1 MKSKTLKQFLAE
13 KRKADAQSAETVMKT
28 LDALTHVSGNAY
40 NGSAVIINITD
51 LEGNVLADAAINGE
65 QLEDLRVALM
75 EAYRQ
80 TLMAKEPVLRYNLR
94 KMEDMIN
101 GLKPAESKQPENE
114 PLVSYRHPRKG
125 KDVGRDSRLYGC

>member
-65 QLEDLRVALM
+65 QLEDLRVALV

-80 TLMAKEPVLRYNLR
+80 TLMTKEVFVRYNLR
-94 KMEDMIN
+94 KMQAMID
-101 GLKPAESKQPENE
+101 GLDPEGPNQAQ
-114 PLVSYRHPRKG
+114 K
-125 KDVGRDSRLYGC
+125 

>member
-13 KRKADAQSAETVMKT
+13 KRKAEAQRPEAVMKT
-28 LDALTHVSGNAY
+28 LETLTNVKD
-40 NGSAVIINITD
+40 GSYYASAAIINITD

-65 QLEDLRVALM
+65 QLDDLRVALV

-80 TLMAKEPVLRYNLR
+80 TLTAKEPVLRYNLR

-101 GLKPAESKQPENE
+101 GLKPAESKQPE
-114 PLVSYRHPRKG
+114 K
-125 KDVGRDSRLYGC
+125 

>member
-13 KRKADAQSAETVMKT
+13 KRKADVQRPEVVMKT
-28 LDALTHVSGNAY
+28 LETLTNVKDGSYYA
-40 NGSAVIINITD
+40 SAVIINITD

-65 QLEDLRVALM
+65 QLDDLRVALV

-101 GLKPAESKQPENE
+101 GLKPAESKQPE
-114 PLVSYRHPRKG
+114 K
-125 KDVGRDSRLYGC
+125 